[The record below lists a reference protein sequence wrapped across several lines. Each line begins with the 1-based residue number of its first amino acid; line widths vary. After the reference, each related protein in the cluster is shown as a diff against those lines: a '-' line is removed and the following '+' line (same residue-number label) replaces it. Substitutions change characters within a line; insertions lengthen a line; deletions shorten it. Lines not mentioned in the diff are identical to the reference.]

1 MSLFPLI
8 SVPDPGTADGTLP
21 LPREVAWDFGM
32 DQPIWR
38 GGNPVFVTGADA
50 VLVWA
55 WNAIKTERYRHDVFT
70 HAYGQDIAA
79 LVGKPYSEGVRQSE
93 AVRCIREALMISPY
107 VEAVDQV
114 SVQFLGSELKL
125 SFMMKTIYGEVTLKD
140 GTISI

>member
-1 MSLFPLI
+1 MI
-8 SVPDPGTADGTLP
+8 
-21 LPREVAWDFGM
+21 R
-32 DQPIWR
+32 
-38 GGNPVFVTGADA
+38 
-50 VLVWA
+50 
-55 WNAIKTERYRHDVFT
+55 
-70 HAYGQDIAA
+70 IAA

-93 AVRCIREALMISPY
+93 AVRCIREALMTSPY